1 MVYYSIGPG
10 AGRDLCSS
18 ERRGRAPA
26 EIERGR
32 RRIGGRTPGSARR
45 PADLA
50 IGSGIPHLLYVA
62 LAGSRR
68 GGDGRRGR
76 DGEREDKAEGS

>member
-1 MVYYSIGPG
+1 MVYYSIRPG

-26 EIERGR
+26 AIERGR
-32 RRIGGRTPGSARR
+32 RRSGGRTPGSARR

-50 IGSGIPHLLYVA
+50 IVSGIPHLLSVA
-62 LAGSRR
+62 LVGSRR
-68 GGDGRRGR
+68 RRAGGAGR
-76 DGEREDKAEGS
+76 DDKAEES